1 MYDYIKSQ
9 DVILSFRCFSGIF
22 WSNFYLLYIYTELI
36 EVCQI
41 SKPYTDTMDINTN
54 SCRVIYK
61 VPDQL
66 FEVSTKLRRQM
77 INEDLSNFF
86 CQINKL
92 IDIDGFS
99 FKM

>member
-1 MYDYIKSQ
+1 MFFSVFAVSVEFSDQIVSCFIYYIH
-9 DVILSFRCFSGIF
+9 
-22 WSNFYLLYIYTELI
+22 TELI
-36 EVCQI
+36 KVCQI
-41 SKPYTDTMDINTN
+41 STRYTDTMDINTN

-61 VPDQL
+61 VSDQL

-77 INEDLSNFF
+77 INEDLSIFL

>member
-1 MYDYIKSQ
+1 
-9 DVILSFRCFSGIF
+9 
-22 WSNFYLLYIYTELI
+22 
-36 EVCQI
+36 
-41 SKPYTDTMDINTN
+41 MDINTN

-66 FEVSTKLRRQM
+66 FEVSTKLHVRRQM
-77 INEDLSNFF
+77 INEDLSNLF

>member
-1 MYDYIKSQ
+1 
-9 DVILSFRCFSGIF
+9 
-22 WSNFYLLYIYTELI
+22 
-36 EVCQI
+36 
-41 SKPYTDTMDINTN
+41 MDMNMN

-61 VPDQL
+61 VSDQL

>member
-1 MYDYIKSQ
+1 
-9 DVILSFRCFSGIF
+9 
-22 WSNFYLLYIYTELI
+22 
-36 EVCQI
+36 
-41 SKPYTDTMDINTN
+41 MDINTN

-77 INEDLSNFF
+77 INEDLINFF
-86 CQINKL
+86 CQIDKL

>member
-1 MYDYIKSQ
+1 MFFSVFAVSVEFSDQIVSCFIYYIH
-9 DVILSFRCFSGIF
+9 
-22 WSNFYLLYIYTELI
+22 TELI
-36 EVCQI
+36 KVCQI
-41 SKPYTDTMDINTN
+41 STRYTDTMDMNMN

-61 VPDQL
+61 VSDQL

-77 INEDLSNFF
+77 INEDLSIFL